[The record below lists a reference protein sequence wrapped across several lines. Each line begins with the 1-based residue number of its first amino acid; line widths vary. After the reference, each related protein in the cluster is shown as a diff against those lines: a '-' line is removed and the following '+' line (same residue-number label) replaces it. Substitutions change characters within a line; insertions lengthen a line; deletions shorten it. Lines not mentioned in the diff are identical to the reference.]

1 MNSYQFYKK
10 DGTLYVF
17 KNQPVFISI
26 LVILFFIAAGLTYKY
41 GIPLLGLFLIAVGIL
56 IIVNFFAKKL
66 VIDPQRRTIT
76 GKHSIFVP
84 AKTYS
89 FQDFTGFQMLVMRYM
104 GLIRTNVILSI
115 HFNVNGKDEKLTI
128 GQSLTRKGIQKMVN
142 ETEDIMRLNE
152 NIR

>member
-26 LVILFFIAAGLTYKY
+26 LVILFFIAAGLAYKY
-41 GIPLLGLFLIAVGIL
+41 RIPFLGLFLIAVGIL
-56 IIVNFFAKKL
+56 IIINFFAKKL
-66 VIDPQRRTIT
+66 VIDPQRKTIT

-89 FQDFTGFQMLVMRYM
+89 FQDFTGFQILVMRYM

-115 HFNVNGKDEKLTI
+115 HFNANGKDEKLTI
-128 GQSLTRKGIQKMVN
+128 GQSLTRKAIQKMVN